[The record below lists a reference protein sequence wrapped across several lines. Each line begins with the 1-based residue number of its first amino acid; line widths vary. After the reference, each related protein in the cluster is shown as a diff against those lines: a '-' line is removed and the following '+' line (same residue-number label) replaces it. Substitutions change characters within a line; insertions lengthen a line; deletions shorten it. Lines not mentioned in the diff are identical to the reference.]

1 MGLSTFICPVAD
13 AEAFETAV
21 RDVVKHDVTEP
32 VKLGEYT
39 EAEFRSLDPERAE
52 FMLNFKSMFPD
63 ARHQL
68 GCKERWTRGESLRH
82 NPVLVMFED
91 KLWLEVTND
100 GLGASTMDF
109 LRTKGQA
116 AWQKP
121 EALPNRE
128 EFKQSPAVAHC
139 ECLHEL
145 AKAHARLIAP

>member
-1 MGLSTFICPVAD
+1 MGHSTFICPVAD
-13 AEAFETAV
+13 AEAFEKAV
-21 RDVVKHDVTEP
+21 RDVIKHDVTKP

-52 FMLNFKSMFPD
+52 FMLNLKNVFGD
-63 ARHQL
+63 GVQL
-68 GCKERWTRGESLRH
+68 GCQERWTRGESLRH
-82 NPVLVMFED
+82 NPVLVMFEGT
-91 KLWLEVTND
+91 LWLEVTND

-109 LRTKGQA
+109 LRTQGQA

-121 EALPNRE
+121 KALPNRD
-128 EFKQSPAVAHC
+128 EFKQSPAVARC